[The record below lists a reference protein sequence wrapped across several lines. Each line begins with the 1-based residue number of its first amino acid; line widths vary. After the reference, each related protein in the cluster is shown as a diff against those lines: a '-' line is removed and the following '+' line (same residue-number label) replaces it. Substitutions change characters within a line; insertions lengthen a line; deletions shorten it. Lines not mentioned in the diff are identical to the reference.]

1 MLRHVNSV
9 TSHKSRLTRRE
20 IFLCLLS
27 GVLLILSF
35 PRFNFWLFAWFGFV
49 PLFFAIK
56 GKSAPKVFF
65 LSYLTGLVFWFGN
78 IYWLVHVTLIGLI
91 VLVLYLALYFGIF
104 GVIISGVRGQ
114 GSGVRLFFI
123 PSIWVLLEYVRS
135 YLFTGFPWSL
145 LGYTQYLNLPIIQIA
160 DITGVW
166 GVSFLVM
173 MGNVAIKEII
183 GHRSQ
188 VTGHR
193 LKLKDIIFF
202 PIIILIFSLGYGY
215 YRLSLQR
222 ATCNAQPVRTSV
234 VQGNI
239 LQELKWTSGPEEQ
252 ILEKYLNLSRQAAK
266 DHPDLIIWP
275 EAALPVVLQSEPHF
289 IQQVEN
295 LTREIKTPL
304 LLGAV
309 TLREDL
315 YYNSAVLLSTESVS
329 YYDKLH
335 LVPFGEYIPLK
346 KVFGFLQTIVPIGE
360 IERGKE
366 YTIFQLT
373 THNSQLASKNK
384 FAVLICFEDLFPEL
398 SREFVKRGANFLVNI
413 TNDAWY
419 KRTSAPYQHFQAS
432 VFRAVE
438 NRVYLV
444 RSANTGISGFISPS
458 GQISSLVK
466 NEKGNNIFVPGFRT
480 ENIFLSPRRVSF
492 YALYGNV
499 FIWILFIFVFYSII
513 ALLKN
518 KNKIK

>member
-1 MLRHVNSV
+1 
-9 TSHKSRLTRRE
+9 
-20 IFLCLLS
+20 
-27 GVLLILSF
+27 
-35 PRFNFWLFAWFGFV
+35 
-49 PLFFAIK
+49 
-56 GKSAPKVFF
+56 
-65 LSYLTGLVFWFGN
+65 
-78 IYWLVHVTLIGLI
+78 
-91 VLVLYLALYFGIF
+91 
-104 GVIISGVRGQ
+104 
-114 GSGVRLFFI
+114 
-123 PSIWVLLEYVRS
+123 
-135 YLFTGFPWSL
+135 
-145 LGYTQYLNLPIIQIA
+145 
-160 DITGVW
+160 
-166 GVSFLVM
+166 LVM

-183 GHRSQ
+183 CLRSQ

-193 LKLKDIIFF
+193 LKLKNIIFF

-215 YRLSLQR
+215 YRLNMQH
-222 ATCNAQPVRTSV
+222 ATCNVQPVRISV

-239 LQELKWTSGPEEQ
+239 PQELKWTSGPEEQ

-266 DHPDLIIWP
+266 DRPDLIIWP

-289 IQQVEN
+289 IQQVEK
-295 LTREIKTPL
+295 LTEEMETSL

-309 TLREDL
+309 TLRGNL

-346 KVFGFLQTIVPIGE
+346 KVFGFLQTVVPIGE

-366 YTIFQLT
+366 YTIFQLI

-438 NRVYLV
+438 NHVYLV

-466 NEKGNNIFVPGFRT
+466 NEKGKNIFVPGYNT
-480 ENIFLSPRRVSF
+480 QNILICGRNLTF
-492 YALYGNV
+492 YTRYGNI
-499 FIWILFIFVFYSII
+499 FIWILIILIFYSII
-513 ALLKN
+513 APK
-518 KNKIK
+518 KIK